1 MEHKQNN
8 RGPHDVLPYCIGSE
22 NTFPAFYYLLKE
34 ISRDIIIP
42 FAYIENV
49 L

>member
-1 MEHKQNN
+1 MEHKQSN

-22 NTFPAFYYLLKE
+22 NTFPVFIILKE